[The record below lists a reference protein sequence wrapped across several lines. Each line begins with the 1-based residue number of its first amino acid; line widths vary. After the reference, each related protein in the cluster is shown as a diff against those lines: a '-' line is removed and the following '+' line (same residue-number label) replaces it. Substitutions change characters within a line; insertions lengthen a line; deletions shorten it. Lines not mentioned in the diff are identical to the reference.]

1 MKYLKLLLLAALSC
15 VALAASAEPKLGAE
29 YSIVANPQP
38 ASDAKKIEVT
48 EIFSYACPH
57 CAHLEP
63 DIAKWAKTMPKD
75 AVLVRLPAATNPT
88 WLSLA
93 KLFYALE
100 SLGEIERLNG
110 DAFNAFHGDGLKLQ
124 DPKVAAD
131 WAVKMGIDAKKFNDA
146 YNSFGVESKIAR
158 SKQLTGFYGIS
169 SVPTIVVG
177 GKYQTSASQAGS
189 HEAALKVTDY
199 LIGLVRKEQR
209 GGK

>member
-1 MKYLKLLLLAALSC
+1 MKQIKLLLLAVLSC
-15 VALAASAEPKLGAE
+15 VALAAHGEPKLGAE
-29 YSIVANPQP
+29 YSLVANPQP
-38 ASDAKKIEVT
+38 PAEPKKIEVT

-63 DIAKWAKTMPKD
+63 DIAKWSKTMPKD

-88 WLSLA
+88 WQSLA

-110 DAFNAFHGDGLKLQ
+110 DAFNAFHGDNLKLQ
-124 DPKVAAD
+124 DEKVAAE
-131 WAVKMGIDAKKFNDA
+131 WAAKMRIDPKKFADA
-146 YNSFGVESKIAR
+146 YNSFGVQSKIAR
-158 SKQLTGFYGIS
+158 SKQLTGAYNVT

-189 HEAALKVTDY
+189 HDAALKVTDY
-199 LIGLVRKEQR
+199 LITLIRKER
-209 GGK
+209 SGK